1 MFKITLKVDGMMCSM
16 CESHVN
22 DAIRSNFKVK
32 SVKSSRKNGE
42 AVIHCEEELDVEKLS
57 SVLSSL
63 GYSMLSQNTEQLPDG
78 KKHRFLFGKNT

>member
-1 MFKITLKVDGMMCSM
+1 M

-42 AVIHCEEELDVEKLS
+42 TVIHCEEELDVEKLS
-57 SVLSSL
+57 GVLSSL
-63 GYSMLSQNTEQLPDG
+63 GYSMLSQNTEQLSDG
-78 KKHRFLFGKNT
+78 KKHSFLFRKNT

>member
-1 MFKITLKVDGMMCSM
+1 MFKITLKVDGMTCSM

-22 DAIRSNFKVK
+22 DAIRNNFKVK

-42 AVIHCEEELDVEKLS
+42 TVINCDEELDVEKLS

-63 GYSMLSQNTEQLPDG
+63 GYGMLSHNTEKLPDG
-78 KKHRFLFGKNT
+78 KRHRFLFGKNT